1 MATISL
7 KVWVTSI
14 VIIRFNVLVYGFALS
29 QRVKNIPI
37 NKARNVRDIS
47 IGQ

>member
-14 VIIRFNVLVYGFALS
+14 VIIRFNVLVYGFA
-29 QRVKNIPI
+29 QIVKE
-37 NKARNVRDIS
+37 
-47 IGQ
+47 

>member
-29 QRVKNIPI
+29 QRGKNI
-37 NKARNVRDIS
+37 S
-47 IGQ
+47 IRQEM